1 MTLVETKNQ
10 QSAVINQKSSIQKR
24 KSKIENR
31 KSEIVR
37 RPRRL
42 RATPALRAMVR
53 ETELNAR
60 DFIYPLFVRH
70 GEGRSEI
77 RSMPGVYQL
86 SVPEAV
92 REAEKASA
100 LGVPAVIL
108 FGIPAEKDPIGLE
121 NFAED
126 GIVQQAIRA
135 IKRAIPEMVVVT
147 DVCLCEYTDHG
158 HCGVLNT
165 RTPTSY
171 HPRSGPDVGIPKS
184 GDFGLLRPNLPE
196 GYVLNDET
204 LDILAKVAVSHAECG
219 ADIVAPSGMMDGM
232 VAAIRGALDEHGFEH
247 LPILSYAVK
256 YASSFYG
263 PFREA
268 AEGAPKF
275 GDRKSHQMDPANVRE
290 ALKEAALDVDEGA
303 DMLMVK
309 PALAY
314 LDVIRV
320 VKDAYPE
327 IPLAAYNVS
336 GEYAMVKAAAAN
348 GWIDEAKVTL
358 ETLTAMKRAG
368 ADLILTYHALDAAK
382 WLK

>member
-1 MTLVETKNQ
+1 MTLLEFGTTQ
-10 QSAVINQKSSIQKR
+10 QSLIV
-24 KSKIENR
+24 NR
-31 KSEIVR
+31 KLQIKH

-70 GEGRSEI
+70 GEGRSVI

-86 SVPEAV
+86 SVEESI
-92 REAEKASA
+92 REAESA
-100 LGVPAVIL
+100 AREGVPAVIL
-108 FGIPAEKDPIGLE
+108 FGIPAVKDPIGLE

-126 GIVQQAIRA
+126 GIIQKTIRA
-135 IKRAIPEMVVVT
+135 IKKEIPELVVVT

-158 HCGVLNT
+158 HCGILNMGEH
-165 RTPTSY
+165 Y
-171 HPRSGPDVGIPKS
+171 HAS
-184 GDFGLLRPNLPE
+184 LPE
-196 GYVLNDET
+196 GYVLNDLT
-204 LDILAKVAVSHAECG
+204 LDVLAKVAISHADSG
-219 ADIVAPSGMMDGM
+219 ADIIAPSGMMDGM
-232 VAAIRGALDEHGFEH
+232 VAAIREGLDLEGYEN
-247 LPILSYAVK
+247 LPIMSYSVK

-275 GDRKSHQMDPANVRE
+275 GDRKSHQMDPGNVQE
-290 ALKEAALDVDEGA
+290 ALREAALDVEEGA

-320 VKDAYPE
+320 VKDAFPE
-327 IPLAAYNVS
+327 LPMAAYNVS
-336 GEYAMVKAAAAN
+336 GEYSMIKAAAQN
-348 GWIDEAKVTL
+348 GWVDEEKVTL
-358 ETLTAMKRAG
+358 ETLTAIKRAG
-368 ADLILTYHALDAAK
+368 ADLIITYHALDAAR

>member
-1 MTLVETKNQ
+1 MNSHITNYELRNTQ
-10 QSAVINQKSSIQKR
+10 PATRSSQLT
-24 KSKIENR
+24 N
-31 KSEIVR
+31 

-42 RATPALRAMVR
+42 RATPAIRAMVR

-70 GEGRSEI
+70 GKGRSEI

-86 SVPEAV
+86 SVEESV
-92 REAEKASA
+92 RKAESA
-100 LGVPAVIL
+100 ARSGVNAVIL
-108 FGIPAEKDPIGLE
+108 FGIPKEKDPIGLE
-121 NFAED
+121 NFSED

-135 IKRAIPEMVVVT
+135 IKKEIPEMVVVT

-158 HCGVLNT
+158 HCGILNGAGAAA
-165 RTPTSY
+165 R
-171 HPRSGPDVGIPKS
+171 
-184 GDFGLLRPNLPE
+184 RPHLPE
-196 GYVLNDET
+196 GYVLNDQT
-204 LDILAKVAVSHAECG
+204 LDVLAKVAISHADCG

-232 VAAIRGALDEHGFEH
+232 VSVIRGALDFSGYEN

-263 PFREA
+263 PFRDA

-290 ALKEAALDVDEGA
+290 ALREAAIDVEEGA

-320 VKDAYPE
+320 VKDAFPE
-327 IPLAAYNVS
+327 LPMAAYNVS
-336 GEYAMVKAAAAN
+336 GEYSMIKAAAAN
-348 GWIDEAKVTL
+348 GWVDEEKVTL
-358 ETLTAMKRAG
+358 ETLTAIKRAG
-368 ADLILTYHALDAAK
+368 ADVIITYHALDAAK
-382 WLK
+382 WLSE

>member
-1 MTLVETKNQ
+1 MALFEIQNHKPKI
-10 QSAVINQKSSIQKR
+10 INQKSSIV
-24 KSKIENR
+24 N
-31 KSEIVR
+31 

-42 RATPALRAMVR
+42 RATPALRAMIR

-70 GEGRSEI
+70 GEHGEGRSEI

-86 SVPEAV
+86 SVEESV
-92 REAEKASA
+92 REAEAAMKS
-100 LGVPAVIL
+100 GVNAVIL
-108 FGIPAEKDPIGLE
+108 FGIPAEKDPVGLE
-121 NFAED
+121 NFD
-126 GIVQQAIRA
+126 HNGIVQQAIRA
-135 IKRAIPEMVVVT
+135 IKKEIPEMVVVT

-158 HCGVLNT
+158 HCGILNT
-165 RTPTSY
+165 GE
-171 HPRSGPDVGIPKS
+171 HIH
-184 GDFGLLRPNLPE
+184 LPE

-204 LDILAKVAVSHAECG
+204 LDVLAKVAVSHAECG

-232 VAAIRGALDEHGFEH
+232 VAAIRDALDENGFENT
-247 LPILSYAVK
+247 PILSYAVK

-290 ALKEAALDVDEGA
+290 ALREAALDVDEGA

-320 VKDAYPE
+320 VKDAFPE
-327 IPLAAYNVS
+327 LPMAAYNVS
-336 GEYAMVKAAAAN
+336 GEYSMIKAAAQN

-358 ETLTAMKRAG
+358 ETLTSIKRAG
-368 ADLILTYHALDAAK
+368 ADVIITYHALDAAK
-382 WLK
+382 WLAG

>member
-1 MTLVETKNQ
+1 MLKEITQLPITNY
-10 QSAVINQKSSIQKR
+10 QSLTT
-24 KSKIENR
+24 
-31 KSEIVR
+31 

-42 RATPALRAMVR
+42 RATPALRAMIR

-70 GEGRSEI
+70 GTGRSEI

-86 SVPEAV
+86 SVDEAV
-92 REAEKASA
+92 REAEAAMRS
-100 LGVPAVIL
+100 GVNAVIL
-108 FGIPAEKDPIGLE
+108 FGIPAHKDPVGLE
-121 NFAED
+121 NFADD

-135 IKRAIPEMVVVT
+135 IKKEIPEMVVVT

-158 HCGVLNT
+158 HCGILND
-165 RTPTSY
+165 PHPNPPPFANWGGSY
-171 HPRSGPDVGIPKS
+171 NPR
-184 GDFGLLRPNLPE
+184 LPE
-196 GYVLNDET
+196 GYVLNDPT
-204 LDILAKVAVSHAECG
+204 LDVLAKVAVSHAECG
-219 ADIVAPSGMMDGM
+219 ADVVAPSGMMDGM
-232 VAAIRGALDEHGFEH
+232 VAAIRAGLDEAGYENI
-247 LPILSYAVK
+247 PILSYAVK

-290 ALKEAALDVDEGA
+290 ALREAALDVDEGA

-320 VKDAYPE
+320 VKDAFPE
-327 IPLAAYNVS
+327 LPMAAYNVS
-336 GEYAMVKAAAAN
+336 GEYSMIKAAAAN
-348 GWIDEAKVTL
+348 GWVDEAKVTL
-358 ETLTAMKRAG
+358 ETLTAIKRAG
-368 ADLILTYHALDAAK
+368 ADVIITYHAVDAAK